1 MTASRKPKKSAMD
14 RRRFLQ
20 DGARAAAGCALAG
33 LGLTKLASDAS
44 ALPAQALR
52 PPGALAEREFLAACI
67 RCGLCVRDCPY
78 DTLKLAELGGDAP
91 ATGTPYFT
99 ARDIPCEMC
108 DDIPCVAACPT
119 GALDPSLTN
128 IDDADMG
135 VAVLIDRENCLNAL
149 GLRCDVCY
157 RVCPV
162 IDKAITLDLQH
173 NERSGHHAIFMPTVH
188 ADACTGCGKCEKSC
202 VLPGESAIKVLPR
215 KVARAESAEHYRLGW
230 EEQERAGA
238 PLVEGVIDLPDR
250 LPGPGTDNLAAP
262 GGFTPGYNLPGT
274 GQ

>member
-1 MTASRKPKKSAMD
+1 MTASRNTSRAAMD

-33 LGLTKLASDAS
+33 LAISKLASDAQ

-52 PPGALAEREFLAACI
+52 PPGALAEKDFLAACI

-78 DTLKLAELGGDAP
+78 DTLKLAELGNDSP
-91 ATGTPYFT
+91 ATGTPFFT
-99 ARDIPCEMC
+99 ARDVPCEMC
-108 DDIPCVAACPT
+108 EDIPCVAACPT
-119 GALDPSLTN
+119 GALDHSLTN

-162 IDKAITLDLQH
+162 IDEAITLDRQH

-215 KVARAESAEHYRLGW
+215 KVARAE
-230 EEQERAGA
+230 
-238 PLVEGVIDLPDR
+238 
-250 LPGPGTDNLAAP
+250 AADH
-262 GGFTPGYNLPGT
+262 
-274 GQ
+274 